1 MFNLQHI
8 LYMVISFALSGV
20 FLYLGKKYIKKDEHH
35 DKIIRFLAVITV
47 LIHISCLWVDFFT
60 NKGVA
65 EIQDNMIFPIYPCN
79 IIMWLLVIVSAMRR
93 RGGVIYRLLAEFV
106 CIGGT
111 VCGFVGIVLN
121 ANFDNTPTLADY
133 DILKG
138 MLSHSTM
145 LLGCLWLGISAGI
158 VKIRMRNMVSTVVG
172 LLIFLVDGLIVNH
185 LFAVTGI
192 DETCNSMYLQ
202 EPPFE
207 SMPWLTTGFMG
218 IAGVTV
224 VFLLAVGFEKFV
236 LKKKWKEIFTLSNIL
251 GDDIIKPKSTP
262 SEE

>member
-1 MFNLQHI
+1 
-8 LYMVISFALSGV
+8 
-20 FLYLGKKYIKKDEHH
+20 
-35 DKIIRFLAVITV
+35 
-47 LIHISCLWVDFFT
+47 
-60 NKGVA
+60 
-65 EIQDNMIFPIYPCN
+65 
-79 IIMWLLVIVSAMRR
+79 
-93 RGGVIYRLLAEFV
+93 
-106 CIGGT
+106 
-111 VCGFVGIVLN
+111 
-121 ANFDNTPTLADY
+121 
-133 DILKG
+133 
-138 MLSHSTM
+138 
-145 LLGCLWLGISAGI
+145 
-158 VKIRMRNMVSTVVG
+158 MVSTVVG

-218 IAGVTV
+218 IAGITV
-224 VFLLAVGFEKFV
+224 AFLLAVGFEKLV